1 MSFFFILVF
10 GTLITLAWRRISALE
25 RQITSLSSD
34 LDSLR
39 YNASDRRP
47 AVMPTQGAQVAQ
59 DAVPAD
65 EPAGYEPEP
74 EDDPSRAQV
83 PVTPDIIAGTA
94 PAQPLAA
101 VPAPP
106 RSIAAAAEPGAAGGH
121 EDALD
126 AEPPTGFSFDFED
139 IFGRRLPIWGGG
151 FALAIAGIFL
161 VRFSIEAGLLT
172 PAVRVAMS
180 FVFGLALLAGAE
192 TAYRFDARLADP
204 RVRQALA
211 GAGLATLY
219 GAFYLAGT
227 SYGLIGAGAAF
238 GGLAAVTISA
248 IALSFRYGLPSAV
261 IGLVGGFAAP
271 LLVNSDSSNVPLLA
285 FYLALITG
293 GLTWSGQAQ
302 GRSWLSYAALAA
314 GLGWGVLM
322 MIAGVPS
329 DSDLAAL
336 GVYLVVLGAV
346 LPAFLHAKGGLSVLH
361 LVAGGLATLQMAVL
375 VTNAGFAPLIWG
387 LYLLIAAALA
397 GLGWRFEAL
406 RLGTLVAAGL
416 GMWLLVMW
424 PEPDARFFALVAAGQ
439 VAIFAGVPL
448 AYQLRARAKL
458 LDLAQLAGVSLVMGV
473 AIYARYGA
481 WTADDSEPLLAAV
494 LASLAAL
501 PAAAFALLW
510 RRWEEARTREA
521 LVVIAPAALLGFAA
535 LLLVTPA
542 WMAPIMALVV
552 SAPLLWCEARRDAPA
567 LQSAAWAGAAVT
579 LLSLIVTPGYAQE
592 FMQLGDV
599 AEPVETARALARWAA
614 SAAPFAALVLLARN
628 VPSRRVGE
636 AIAVALTYGV
646 IAQALPSTV
655 LAWIAAIAAAGLF
668 VTQRARAAAWIT
680 ALAIAAAWTLVLL
693 AGWVTAGLLAV
704 VGDPFMAT
712 SAISPV
718 DLAMR
723 MAPLAAALA
732 VLLWQGQDER
742 RDVRAAVLVGLGAIG
757 GIAVHSLY
765 KQVFGITSLFQFEHY
780 AMGERSIWDAALV
793 AAAYGAGQVLP
804 HSLRRPVGLG
814 LIAAAL
820 AHFGWFTL
828 ILHNPLLSVQ
838 HVGPTPIANWLSLAY
853 LTALCGLW
861 LGREQ
866 WEAMPSGA
874 KTAIDAIMMALI
886 SLLAFSLLRQ
896 AFAGSVLT
904 VRGVDQTESLLISLL
919 GIVLALGFLWWGS
932 WRAARSWRIGSLVLM
947 LAAVIKVFLIDAAG
961 LEGLLRIASFMAL
974 GFSLIGIGWV
984 YSRQLSL
991 RPQTQ

>member
-10 GTLITLAWRRISALE
+10 GTLIALAWKRISALE
-25 RQITSLSSD
+25 RRIASLSSD
-34 LDSLR
+34 LDSFR
-39 YNASDRRP
+39 YGASEHRP
-47 AVMPTQGAQVAQ
+47 AIVSARGAPVAE
-59 DAVPAD
+59 DAVPP
-65 EPAGYEPEP
+65 EVPASAMAE
-74 EDDPSRAQV
+74 V
-83 PVTPDIIAGTA
+83 IAKTA
-94 PAQPLAA
+94 PAQPSAA
-101 VPAPP
+101 IPVSPEGIP
-106 RSIAAAAEPGAAGGH
+106 AAAEPVAAAEG
-121 EDALD
+121 EDSSD
-126 AEPPTGFSFDFED
+126 AQPSAGFSFDFED

-172 PAVRVAMS
+172 PTVRVATS

-271 LLVNSDSSNVPLLA
+271 LLVDSDSSNVPLLA

-322 MIAGVPS
+322 MVAGVPS

-346 LPAFLHAKGGLSVLH
+346 LPAFLHAKGGPSVLH

-375 VTNAGFAPLIWG
+375 VTNAGFAPLTWG

-416 GMWLLVMW
+416 GLWLLVMW
-424 PEPDARFFALVAAGQ
+424 PAPDAHFFALVAAGQ
-439 VAIFAGVPL
+439 VAIFVGVPL
-448 AYQLRARAKL
+448 AYQILARAKL
-458 LDLAQLAGVSLVMGV
+458 LDLAQLGGVSLIMGV
-473 AIYARYGA
+473 TIYARYGS

-494 LASLAAL
+494 LAGLAAL
-501 PAAAFALLW
+501 PAAAFALSW
-510 RRWEEARTREA
+510 RRAEEGRTRDVLCA
-521 LVVIAPAALLGFAA
+521 IAPAALLAFGAA
-535 LLLVTPA
+535 LLVTPA
-542 WMAPIMALVV
+542 WAAPVAALLV

-567 LQSAAWAGAAVT
+567 LHGAAWGGAAITVLT
-579 LLSLIVTPGYAQE
+579 LIVTPGYAQE
-592 FMQLGDV
+592 FTQLGDL
-599 AEPVETARALARWAA
+599 AEPVDVLRALTRWAA
-614 SAAPFAALVLLARN
+614 AAAPFAAMAMIARN
-628 VPSRRVGE
+628 AAPRRVGE
-636 AIAVALTYGV
+636 VLAVALTYGV
-646 IAQALPSTV
+646 IAQAVPSTV

-668 VTQRARAAAWIT
+668 MNWRDRVAAWTT
-680 ALAIAAAWTLVLL
+680 ALAISAAWTLVPL
-693 AGWVTAGLLAV
+693 AGWVTAGLLAI

-712 SAISPV
+712 SAIRPAE
-718 DLAMR
+718 LALR
-723 MAPLAAALA
+723 IAPLAAALA
-732 VLLWQGQDER
+732 VFLWKGQDER

-765 KQVFGITSLFQFEHY
+765 KQVFGITSLFQFEHF
-780 AMGERSIWDAALV
+780 AMGERSVWEVMLV
-793 AAAYGAGQVLP
+793 AAAYGAGQALP

-814 LIAAAL
+814 LLAAAL
-820 AHFGWFTL
+820 VHFGWFTL

-861 LGREQ
+861 LAREL
-866 WEAMPSGA
+866 WGDMPSA
-874 KTAIDAIMMALI
+874 VKTAIDATMMGLI

-896 AFAGSVLT
+896 VFAGSVLT
-904 VRGVDQTESLLISLL
+904 ARSVDQTESLLISLL

-932 WRAARSWRIGSLVLM
+932 WRGARSWRIGSLVLM

-974 GFSLIGIGWV
+974 GFSLIGIGWF

-991 RPQTQ
+991 RPQK